1 MPYTWPV
8 VRQFYTGKTKE
19 DKPQKMLNLSQ
30 TQKAR
35 FGLELAT
42 VRQHH
47 SDLDAA
53 ILALGNSKQA
63 DPMVIL
69 RLKKHKLA
77 AKDRICELEKL
88 LIPDI
93 LA

>member
-1 MPYTWPV
+1 
-8 VRQFYTGKTKE
+8 
-19 DKPQKMLNLSQ
+19 MLTLNEA
-30 TQKAR
+30 QKAK

-42 VRQHH
+42 KRQHH

-53 ILALGNSKQA
+53 INALSTSKQA
-63 DPMVIL
+63 DQMVIL
-69 RLKKHKLA
+69 RLKKHKLQI
-77 AKDRICELEKL
+77 KDRIVELEKL

>member
-1 MPYTWPV
+1 
-8 VRQFYTGKTKE
+8 
-19 DKPQKMLNLSQ
+19 MLILSE
-30 TQKAR
+30 TQKAH

-42 VRQHH
+42 KRQHH

-53 ILALGNSKQA
+53 INALNNSDQA
-63 DPMVIL
+63 DLMVIL
-69 RLKKHKLA
+69 RLKKHKLLI
-77 AKDRICELEKL
+77 KDRIVELEKL

>member
-1 MPYTWPV
+1 
-8 VRQFYTGKTKE
+8 
-19 DKPQKMLNLSQ
+19 MLTLSEVQ
-30 TQKAR
+30 IAR

-42 VRQHH
+42 IRQHH

-53 ILALGNSKQA
+53 IQALKSSKQD
-63 DPMVIL
+63 DPMVIS
-69 RLKKHKLA
+69 RLKKHKLL
-77 AKDRICELEKL
+77 AKDRIVELEKL